1 MAWRTLAEASGII
14 ELSLGTDCRE
24 PGLQAERQH
33 EVQHAASRK
42 ESCGGTRMP
51 LVTRE
56 QIMER
61 VTAIVAEVVNIDD
74 LRLTDQST
82 ARDVQGWDSLTH
94 VQIIIAVENEYGFQF
109 SFSEAAQLE
118 NVGQFLDAIHAK
130 AEGA

>member
-1 MAWRTLAEASGII
+1 
-14 ELSLGTDCRE
+14 
-24 PGLQAERQH
+24 
-33 EVQHAASRK
+33 
-42 ESCGGTRMP
+42 MP